1 MGAKGTAMKD
11 INSTFD
17 PQLADLDRD
26 DWYEAVEELAEE
38 DGYFEPLGNSYSAIF
53 HEAGPRLIVTFE
65 EFGEVHART
74 NREPRGFDMVR
85 RNGWSHL
92 CILSEG
98 GRWYRDQRLYRYFDR
113 LVDDGFFEDF
123 DQVLFFGAGQGGY
136 AAAAYSVAAP
146 GSHVLAVRPVATLDP
161 AQAGWDTRHRG
172 DLRLCFTDRYGYA
185 PDMLEAAAQAW
196 IVFDPREREDAM
208 HAALYRAP
216 NVLALRAF
224 GQGADIMPA
233 LDKLGILNAMIETAM
248 EGSLDLAT
256 FGRLY
261 RARQRQTDYLRRLLK
276 RLESGGRLSLAAR
289 LCRGVLKT
297 QKRPRFAK
305 ALDRIEAELSKKS

>member
-1 MGAKGTAMKD
+1 MGAKGKAMKD

-38 DGYFEPLGNSYSAIF
+38 DGYFEPLGNSYSAVF

-161 AQAGWDTRHRG
+161 TQAGWDRRYRS
-172 DLRLCFTDRYGYA
+172 DLRLGFTDRYGYA

-216 NVLALRAF
+216 NVVALRAF
-224 GQGADIMPA
+224 GQGADIVPA

-248 EGSLDLAT
+248 EGSLDLAA

-261 RARQRQTDYLRRLLK
+261 RARHRQTDYLRRILK
-276 RLESGGRLSLAAR
+276 RLEGEGRLALAAR

-305 ALDRIEAELSKKS
+305 ALDRIETELSKKS